1 MEVQNDFHIA
11 QTIHHVGCE
20 SVKNNDK
27 TLIVVDGNYL
37 IVMISY
43 ILEVYWKE
51 LLNNKMCWLYHNCF
65 PKTNTVLFNVLFYE
79 SIFSDIQGY
88 VDGKIDLGNG
98 YTIFAGNYRIALG
111 IPEVIAIVSNE
122 KYYDNNFKPDS
133 TAKVKDCVAF
143 IMRCIKERENADY
156 LHLFWL

>member
-27 TLIVVDGNYL
+27 TRVVDGNYL

-79 SIFSDIQGY
+79 SHF
-88 VDGKIDLGNG
+88 L
-98 YTIFAGNYRIALG
+98 
-111 IPEVIAIVSNE
+111 
-122 KYYDNNFKPDS
+122 
-133 TAKVKDCVAF
+133 
-143 IMRCIKERENADY
+143 
-156 LHLFWL
+156 LF